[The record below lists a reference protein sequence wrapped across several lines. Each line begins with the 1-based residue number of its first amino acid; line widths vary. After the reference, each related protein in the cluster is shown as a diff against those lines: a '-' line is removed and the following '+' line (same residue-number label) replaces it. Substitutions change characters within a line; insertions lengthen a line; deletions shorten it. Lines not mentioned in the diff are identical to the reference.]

1 MRESFKDFIS
11 TYTKTFIFIVVSALI
26 IGCGFYFEWDKDIVA
41 SSVVLIG
48 IFSNAFA
55 GLISLIALVPFLGPL
70 LIKVFSIPFF
80 WLLNAM
86 GYFVSIFFVKRG
98 YSSQVMS
105 GRILTIVLLTGVV
118 IGFILGRII

>member
-1 MRESFKDFIS
+1 MWQRFKDFIS
-11 TYTKTFIFIVVSALI
+11 TYTKTFVFIIVSAII
-26 IGCGFYFEWDKDIVA
+26 IGLGLYFEWDKDLVA

-55 GLISLIALVPFLGPL
+55 GLVSLIALVPFLGPF
-70 LIKVFSIPFF
+70 LIKIFSIPFF
-80 WLLNAM
+80 WLLNAL

-98 YSSQVMS
+98 YSKQVMS

-118 IGFILGRII
+118 IGFVLGRVI